1 MKTSQHHLGYSHKHK
16 NQTLCQSHA
25 QLLARNEGPLWIVG
39 PVVLFFKFEVSKR
52 HFDNT
57 LVPQSW
63 LNRNVKLGRH
73 ACELHHKFPRK

>member
-16 NQTLCQSHA
+16 IKPFVNPRA
-25 QLLARNEGPLWIVG
+25 QLLAEMKDPFWIVG
-39 PVVLFFKFEVSKR
+39 PVVALFKFEVCKR

-57 LVPQSW
+57 LCPQSW